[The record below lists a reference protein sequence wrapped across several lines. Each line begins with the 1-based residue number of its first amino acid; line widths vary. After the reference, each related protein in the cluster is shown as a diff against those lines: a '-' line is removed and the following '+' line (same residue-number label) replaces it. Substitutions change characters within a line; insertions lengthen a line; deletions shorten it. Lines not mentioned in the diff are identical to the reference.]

1 MIIGILQVGIA
12 PEELVDTYGSY
23 AEMFV
28 ELLSN
33 KDCDFGFQTFNACDN
48 DFPQS
53 INECDGW
60 IITGS
65 KHGVYEDLPWI
76 VQLSDLIVEIYR
88 VKQPLVGICFGHQII
103 AQALGGLVQNSE
115 KGWGIGLDTYT
126 INNKPDWMAM
136 LSDKVRLNIIHQ
148 DQVIIPP
155 RGAVVYASSDF
166 CENAGYYINNKV
178 LTIQGHPEFL
188 VEFTAEILAL
198 RSALVIPKEVVD
210 PALSQLNRQGEDIDS
225 QVFGAM
231 ICCFFQSS
239 FFD

>member
-12 PEELVDTYGSY
+12 PEELVDTYGGYSD
-23 AEMFV
+23 MFV

-33 KDCDFGFQTFNACDN
+33 KDCDFGFQTFNVCDN
-48 DFPQS
+48 EFPQS

-76 VQLSDLIVEIYR
+76 GQLSDLIVEIYR

-126 INNKPDWMAM
+126 IDNKPDWMVM
-136 LSDKVRLNIIHQ
+136 PSDKITLNIIHQ
-148 DQVIIPP
+148 DQVIEPP
-155 RGAVVYASSDF
+155 SGAVVYASSEF
-166 CENAGYYINNKV
+166 CENAGFYINNTI

-198 RSALVIPKEVVD
+198 RGALTIPKAVVES
-210 PALSQLNRQGEDIDS
+210 ALSQLNRQGERVDS

-231 ICCFFQSS
+231 ICQFFRSNLP
-239 FFD
+239 D